1 MQPAA
6 TEVRQE
12 QSNPVGSMENPM
24 DGRKRSRADPVPVE
38 EDVAESNFMAGRAP
52 KFSRQNHAPSDV
64 KFGTGKVVDANRV
77 NARLKQIQ
85 YGKNTIGY
93 DNYAAA
99 VSKKQRGKLS
109 VHPRTPDPYEDVSK
123 RSFDGS
129 IMAWRRSL
137 HRWDNMED
145 ILPVTDGST
154 AVPIA
159 SKKEKKKPEKGDKE
173 MPSDGGDGG
182 GSCLPVGLACG
193 EDSAALDG
201 FDYEQELEEGT
212 GEVVHMKTTGAVDED
227 DDDDVL

>member
-1 MQPAA
+1 ML
-6 TEVRQE
+6 
-12 QSNPVGSMENPM
+12 
-24 DGRKRSRADPVPVE
+24 KRSRSDTPEGGDADAA
-38 EDVAESNFMAGRAP
+38 AESNSLGAGRGP
-52 KFSRQNHAPSDV
+52 KFSRRWNDV
-64 KFGTGKVVDANRV
+64 DTNRV

-154 AVPIA
+154 GAGIE
-159 SKKEKKKPEKGDKE
+159 EKKQEKPGEEGEGEEKG
-173 MPSDGGDGG
+173 
-182 GSCLPVGLACG
+182 G
-193 EDSAALDG
+193 EG
-201 FDYEQELEEGT
+201 EEEGL
-212 GEVVHMKTTGAVDED
+212 MY
-227 DDDDVL
+227 L